1 MPESPYHIRVTA
13 EEMDDFMAGRDAS
26 PRPQQAAATA
36 ERSPLWGSV
45 PGLNAFGPA
54 FAGRPAAGQVNVPTA
69 SRRAWPLLP
78 LLLMLVVA
86 GLLGVWRLRGEPS
99 EPSANPAPVA
109 ALLAAPTVAPPP
121 LPAPA
126 GDAIPATLVVICDGA
141 HYQLRSFRQLAA
153 LIGVRGSTWPHGCAT
168 DSAWWSAERQAA
180 WAALRP

>member
-13 EEMDDFMAGRDAS
+13 EEMDDFMAGRDVAS
-26 PRPQQAAATA
+26 RPQQAAATA
-36 ERSPLWGSV
+36 ERNPLWGSI

-54 FAGRPAAGQVNVPTA
+54 IVGQPTTGQANVPTA
-69 SRRAWPLLP
+69 SHRAWPLLP

-99 EPSANPAPVA
+99 ESVANPVA
-109 ALLAAPTVAPPP
+109 ALLVAPPP

-180 WAALRP
+180 WAALHP